1 MLRSSDDTIYNIEK
15 EQTIMK
21 KQIKVVGLQHKKG
34 ISTRMK
40 EPYDFY
46 VMHAVYSDPDTEG
59 ICCLSVTIPE
69 QEASAIVIGEE
80 FTFYSH
86 FYNGK
91 ECYDAILR

>member
-1 MLRSSDDTIYNIEK
+1 
-15 EQTIMK
+15 MK

-34 ISTRMK
+34 ISTRTK

-46 VMHAVYSDPDTEG
+46 VMHAFYTEPDTEG
-59 ICCLSVTIPE
+59 NCCLSINIPDY
-69 QEASAIVIGEE
+69 EATAIVIGEE
-80 FTFYSH
+80 VTLFSH